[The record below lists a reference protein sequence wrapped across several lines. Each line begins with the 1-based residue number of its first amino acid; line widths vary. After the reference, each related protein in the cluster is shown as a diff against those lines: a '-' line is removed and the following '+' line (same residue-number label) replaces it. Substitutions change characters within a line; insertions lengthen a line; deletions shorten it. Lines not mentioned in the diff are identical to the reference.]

1 MMAEAGAAP
10 NAVATLDAGA
20 GVARVR
26 WSQDGRLMAV
36 CNDGKARVWNA
47 KQLDAPPAVF
57 ASGESSPL
65 LSGAFSPRGDAIMA
79 GSASGFAYVWKLDAA
94 DRSKPWAVLRG
105 HADAVEDVGFLANP
119 DDPEAELRYLT
130 ASRDKS
136 ARLWSILD
144 VSALSADEPVRVR
157 EVLALRKHD
166 LGVTAIQAT
175 RDGRTLMTASLD
187 GRVILWPTGDGP

>member
-1 MMAEAGAAP
+1 
-10 NAVATLDAGA
+10 
-20 GVARVR
+20 
-26 WSQDGRLMAV
+26 SQDGRLMAV

-105 HADAVEDVGFLANP
+105 HADA
-119 DDPEAELRYLT
+119 
-130 ASRDKS
+130 
-136 ARLWSILD
+136 ART
-144 VSALSADEPVRVR
+144 EPRPPLHAIPARVR
-157 EVLALRKHD
+157 GRPGTSPSAV
-166 LGVTAIQAT
+166 AT
-175 RDGRTLMTASLD
+175 RGWRGRRA
-187 GRVILWPTGDGP
+187 RR